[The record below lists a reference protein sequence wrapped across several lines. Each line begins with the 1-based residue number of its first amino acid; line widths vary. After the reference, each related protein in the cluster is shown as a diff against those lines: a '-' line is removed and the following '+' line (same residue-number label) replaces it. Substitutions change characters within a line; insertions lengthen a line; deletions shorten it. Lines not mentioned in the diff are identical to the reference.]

1 MSTTMTI
8 TIRKATLD
16 DIPVIR
22 AMAEKVFPDTYQ
34 TIITREQ
41 CEYMMDM
48 MYSEPSLRR
57 QMTVEHH
64 TYLLLFVDD
73 KPAGYV
79 SVQPTEAHRYELQK
93 LYVMPRYQCQHLGT
107 QLFNAA
113 VDFVKEQ
120 HPEPCTLFLHVNRHN
135 RAKHFYLHQ
144 GMEVSSRGDF
154 PIGKGFFMNDYIMEK
169 KI

>member
-1 MSTTMTI
+1 MTT

-16 DIPVIR
+16 DIPIIR

-93 LYVMPRYQCQHLGT
+93 LYVMPRYQCQHLG
-107 QLFNAA
+107 

>member
-1 MSTTMTI
+1 MTT

-16 DIPVIR
+16 DIPIIR

-34 TIITREQ
+34 TIITRDEA
-41 CEYMMDM
+41 
-48 MYSEPSLRR
+48 SLRR

-73 KPAGYV
+73 KPAGYA
-79 SVQPTEAHRYELQK
+79 SVQPTEADRYELQK
-93 LYVMPRYQCQHLGT
+93 MYILPVYQSQHLGS

-113 VDFVKEQ
+113 VAFVKEQ

-135 RAKHFYLHQ
+135 RAKHFYTHQ
-144 GMEVSSRGDF
+144 GMKVTSRGDF
-154 PIGKGFFMNDYIMEK
+154 PIGNGFFMNDYIMEK
-169 KI
+169 NI

>member
-1 MSTTMTI
+1 MTT
-8 TIRKATLD
+8 TIRKATLN
-16 DIPVIR
+16 DIPTIR
-22 AMAEKVFPDTYQ
+22 TMAEKVFPDTYQ

-48 MYSEPSLRR
+48 MYSEASLRH

-79 SVQPTEAHRYELQK
+79 SVQPIEADRYELQK
-93 LYVMPRYQCQHLGT
+93 IYVLPLYQYQHLGT
-107 QLFNAA
+107 QLFDAA
-113 VDFVKEQ
+113 VAFVKEQ

-135 RAKHFYLHQ
+135 RAKHFYSRQ
-144 GMEVSSRGDF
+144 GMKVTSQGDF
-154 PIGKGFFMNDYIMEK
+154 SIGKGFFMNDYIMEK
-169 KI
+169 NI

>member
-1 MSTTMTI
+1 MTT
-8 TIRKATLD
+8 TIRKATLN
-16 DIPVIR
+16 DIPIIR

-48 MYSEPSLRR
+48 MYSEASLHR

-73 KPAGYV
+73 KPAGYA
-79 SVQPTEAHRYELQK
+79 SVQPTEADRYELQK
-93 LYVMPRYQCQHLGT
+93 IYVLPIYQCQHLGT
-107 QLFNAA
+107 KLFNAA
-113 VDFVKEQ
+113 IDFIKEQ

-135 RAKHFYLHQ
+135 RAKHFYSRQ
-144 GMEVSSRGDF
+144 GLKISSQGDF
-154 PIGKGFFMNDYIMEK
+154 PIGHGFYMNDYIMEK
-169 KI
+169 TI

>member
-1 MSTTMTI
+1 MSTTMSI

-22 AMAEKVFPDTYQ
+22 AMAWKVFPDTYQ
-34 TIITREQ
+34 TIITRDQ
-41 CEYMMDM
+41 CEYMLDM
-48 MYSEPSLRR
+48 MYSEASLRR

-64 TYLLLFVDD
+64 TYLLLFADD
-73 KPAGYV
+73 QPAGYV
-79 SVQPTEAHRYELQK
+79 SVQPTEAHHYELQK

-113 VDFVKEQ
+113 VDLVKEQ

>member
-1 MSTTMTI
+1 MTT

-16 DIPVIR
+16 DIPIIR

-41 CEYMMDM
+41 CEYMMNM
-48 MYSEPSLRR
+48 MYSEASIRR

-64 TYLLLFVDD
+64 TYLLLFIDD

-79 SVQPTEAHRYELQK
+79 SVQPTEADRYELQK
-93 LYVMPRYQCQHLGT
+93 IYVLPFYQCQHLGT
-107 QLFNAA
+107 KLFNAA
-113 VDFVKEQ
+113 IDFIKEQ

-135 RAKHFYLHQ
+135 RAKHFYSRQ
-144 GMEVSSRGDF
+144 GLKISSQGDF
-154 PIGKGFFMNDYIMEK
+154 PIGHGFYADDYIMEK
-169 KI
+169 TI